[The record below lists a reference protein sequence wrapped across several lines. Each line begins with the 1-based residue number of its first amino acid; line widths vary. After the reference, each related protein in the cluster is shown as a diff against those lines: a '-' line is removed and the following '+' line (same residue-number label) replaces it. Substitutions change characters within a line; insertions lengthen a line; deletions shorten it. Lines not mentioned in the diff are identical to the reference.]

1 VGIAQSAAAETLIAV
16 PEGASDEL
24 PVIEL
29 TGLTKRFGSVTAL
42 DHIDAR
48 ISGRVIGLLGPNGA
62 GKSTLL
68 KCLLGVLPFEGTAT
82 VLGLSSA
89 RDGAQIR
96 DRVGYLP
103 EQDATM
109 LGLDAVQLCA
119 FVGELSG
126 LPHNEAV
133 QRAHAALDHVG
144 FDDKRYQRV
153 DNYSTGQK
161 QRVKLAQ
168 ALVHGPDLL
177 FLDEPTS
184 GLHPRARDEMLALV
198 GDLPRRCGC
207 VVVLSTH
214 LLPDVERICDHA
226 VIMHGGQVEFVG
238 SVDELRRTTRA
249 YAIEVALGADR
260 AAEALNQ
267 RGATCRVLSA
277 TRLAIELPGDATTSW
292 LFDVAHELGIQIR
305 GLEIERETIEAAFL
319 RVIARDRGHAA

>member
-1 VGIAQSAAAETLIAV
+1 MAV
-16 PEGASDEL
+16 PEAASDRE

-29 TGLTKRFGSVTAL
+29 VGLTKRFGNVTAL
-42 DHIDAR
+42 DQIDAR

-68 KCLLGVLPFEGTAT
+68 KCLLGVLSFDGSAN
-82 VLGLSSA
+82 VLGLSAA
-89 RDGAQIR
+89 RDGTQIR

-103 EQDATM
+103 EQDATL

-126 LPHNEAV
+126 LPHTEAI
-133 QRAHAALDHVG
+133 QRAHVALDHVG

-168 ALVHGPDLL
+168 ALVHAPDLL

-184 GLHPRARDEMLALV
+184 GLHHRARDEMLALV

-207 VVVLSTH
+207 TVVLSTH

-226 VIMHGGQVEFVG
+226 VIMYGGRVKFVG
-238 SVDELRRTTRA
+238 SVDELRRTTSA
-249 YAIEVALGADR
+249 FAIDVGIGAER
-260 AAEALNQ
+260 AAEALSS
-267 RGATCRVLSA
+267 RGGTCRVLSA
-277 TRLAIELPGDATTSW
+277 TRLAIELPAGTTTTW
-292 LFDVAHELGIQIR
+292 LFDAAHAAGIAIHV
-305 GLEIERETIEAAFL
+305 LEQERETIEAAFL
-319 RVIARDRGHAA
+319 RVIDPGASA

>member
-1 VGIAQSAAAETLIAV
+1 MGIAQSAAAEALSAV
-16 PEGASDEL
+16 PD

-29 TGLTKRFGSVTAL
+29 TALTKRFGDVTAL
-42 DHIDAR
+42 DHIDAH
-48 ISGRVIGLLGPNGA
+48 IAGRVIGLLGPNGA

-68 KCLLGVLPFEGTAT
+68 KCLLGVLSFEGSAS
-82 VLGLSSA
+82 VFGLSCA

-103 EQDATM
+103 EQDATV

-119 FVGELSG
+119 YVGELSG
-126 LPHNEAV
+126 LPHAV
-133 QRAHAALDHVG
+133 AIERAHTVLDHVG
-144 FDDKRYQRV
+144 IDDKRYQRV

-168 ALVHGPDLL
+168 ALVHGPELL

-184 GLHPRARDEMLALV
+184 GLHPRARDEMLALI

-207 VVVLSTH
+207 TVVLSTH

-226 VIMHGGQVEFVG
+226 VIMHESHIKFVG
-238 SVDELRRTTRA
+238 SVDELRETTRA
-249 YAIEVALGADR
+249 FALDIASDAGR
-260 AAEALNQ
+260 AVDALTA
-267 RGATCRVLSA
+267 RGAICRMLSA
-277 TRLAIELPGDATTSW
+277 TRLSIELPDGVTTSW
-292 LFDVAHELGIQIR
+292 LFDVAHELEIQIR

-319 RVIARDRGHAA
+319 RVIAPHKRREAMT